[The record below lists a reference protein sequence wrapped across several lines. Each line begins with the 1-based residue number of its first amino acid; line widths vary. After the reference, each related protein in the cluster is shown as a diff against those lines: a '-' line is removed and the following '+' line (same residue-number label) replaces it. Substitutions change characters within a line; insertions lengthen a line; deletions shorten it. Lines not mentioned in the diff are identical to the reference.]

1 MYQQIMLIGRLGADP
16 ELRYTPTGVPVCS
29 FNVATDRTWTN
40 DQGAKQEDT
49 TWHKVTA
56 WRKLA
61 EICGQYLSKG
71 SLVMVTGNVKA
82 QGYTNRDGLVAA
94 SLNVT
99 ADQVRFLSTN
109 SAGAA
114 AATAAGEAMGGAMPG
129 GSTDAPS
136 DIPF

>member
-1 MYQQIMLIGRLGADP
+1 MYQMIMLIGRLGADP

-40 DQGAKQEDT
+40 DQGVKQEET

-61 EICGQYLSKG
+61 EICGQYLNKG
-71 SLVMVTGNVKA
+71 SLVMVTGNAKA
-82 QGYTNRDGLVAA
+82 QGYTNRDGLVSA

-109 SAGAA
+109 NAGAA
-114 AATAAGEAMGGAMPG
+114 AAAANAMGEAINAATGGG
-129 GSTDAPS
+129 DAPS